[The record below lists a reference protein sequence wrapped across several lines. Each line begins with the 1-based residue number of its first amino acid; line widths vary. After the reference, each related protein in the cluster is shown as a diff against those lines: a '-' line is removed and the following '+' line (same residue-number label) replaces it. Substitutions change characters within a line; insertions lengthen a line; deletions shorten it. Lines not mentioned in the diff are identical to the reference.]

1 MDRQLDVISFLE
13 NMNSILAKILCTD
26 KLDVPVTLETRLVN
40 GVGVNDIELASIDY
54 VDFLVCVEEKYN
66 IVYDFETQI
75 HTIGDVYNYI
85 ENCYA
90 AEGR

>member
-1 MDRQLDVISFLE
+1 MDKNLEVISFLE
-13 NMNSILAKILCTD
+13 NMSNILAKILCVD

-54 VDFLVCVEEKYN
+54 VDFLLYVEKEYD

-90 AEGR
+90 A